1 MHRHSFYNTQT
12 LPMRLEDMIEDAAG
26 IGACFKSPISQQ
38 KGVLMFLGLLLL
50 AYFYPTER
58 THKHHI
64 ATGVPGHLITASSF
78 RHVADSHRHPSRIP
92 MDSLLTWTQL
102 LPPLLLR
109 QHLRHQKHGCIT
121 GGCMHVKMFDSS
133 MVA

>member
-1 MHRHSFYNTQT
+1 MKTQT
-12 LPMRLEDMIEDAAG
+12 LPMGLEEMIEDAAG

-38 KGVLMFLGLLLL
+38 KGVHMFLGLLLL
-50 AYFYPTER
+50 AYFHPTER

-102 LPPLLLR
+102 LPPNPPPPPLPPAETAPTASKTPV
-109 QHLRHQKHGCIT
+109 HHGW
-121 GGCMHVKMFDSS
+121 MHACEDV
-133 MVA
+133 